1 MSSANPS
8 LTTPDLVVLSLLS
21 EEPMHGYQVNQ
32 TLEYREVR
40 DWAGISRPQVYYSLR
55 KLERLELI
63 APEES
68 REKLGP
74 QRQTYAT
81 TPAGRKALSQAL
93 DLAHWTTQRP
103 PPPFLTWLALSTHA
117 APATVARQVER
128 RRRFLETEAE
138 RERLTLEAV
147 RAEHGVM
154 VVVAELMIGLTI
166 TQFEAELRWLG
177 EVESRLVRSDKVRGE
192 RQQSEK

>member
-1 MSSANPS
+1 MAKAHSP

-55 KLERLELI
+55 KLKRLELI
-63 APEES
+63 AREES

-74 QRQTYAT
+74 ERQTYGT
-81 TPAGRKALSQAL
+81 TPAGRKALSHAL
-93 DLAHWTTQRP
+93 DRAHWTTQRP

-117 APATVARQVER
+117 TLATVVRQIER
-128 RRRFLETEAE
+128 RRCFLEAEAE

-147 RAEHGVM
+147 RAEHGEM

-166 TQFEAELRWLG
+166 TQFETELEWLR
-177 EVESRLVRSDKVRGE
+177 EVEARLVK
-192 RQQSEK
+192 

>member
-1 MSSANPS
+1 MPKPKSP
-8 LTTPDLVVLSLLS
+8 LTTPDLVVLSLLC

-63 APEES
+63 APEAS
-68 REKLGP
+68 KEKLGP
-74 QRQTYAT
+74 ERQTFRT
-81 TPAGRKALSQAL
+81 TPAGRRSLSQSL

-103 PPPFLTWLALSTHA
+103 PPPFLTWMALSTHA
-117 APATVARQVER
+117 TPATVERQVER
-128 RRRFLETEAE
+128 RRRFLEAEAA

-147 RAEHGVM
+147 RADHGEM

-166 TQFEAELRWLG
+166 TQFEAELEWLR
-177 EVESRLVRSDKVRGE
+177 EVEAKIVSRE
-192 RQQSEK
+192 P

>member
-1 MSSANPS
+1 MPKLKSP

-32 TLEYREVR
+32 TIEYREVR

-68 REKLGP
+68 TEKLGP
-74 QRQTYAT
+74 ERQTYRT

-117 APATVARQVER
+117 TPATVVRQVER
-128 RRRFLETEAE
+128 RRSFLEAEAA

-147 RAEHGVM
+147 RADHGEM

-177 EVESRLVRSDKVRGE
+177 EVESKLVRCE
-192 RQQSEK
+192 R

>member
-1 MSSANPS
+1 MAKPKSP
-8 LTTPDLVVLSLLS
+8 LTTPDLVVLSLLC

-32 TLEYREVR
+32 TLEYRKVR

-63 APEES
+63 APEAS
-68 REKLGP
+68 KEKLGP
-74 QRQTYAT
+74 ERQTFRT
-81 TPAGRKALSQAL
+81 TPAGRRSLSQSL

-103 PPPFLTWLALSTHA
+103 PPPFLTWMALSTHA
-117 APATVARQVER
+117 TPATVERQVER
-128 RRRFLETEAE
+128 RRRFLEAEAA

-147 RAEHGVM
+147 RAEHGEM

-166 TQFEAELRWLG
+166 TQFEAELEWLR
-177 EVESRLVRSDKVRGE
+177 EVEAKIVSRE
-192 RQQSEK
+192 P

>member
-1 MSSANPS
+1 MAKPKSP
-8 LTTPDLVVLSLLS
+8 LTTPDLVVLSLLC

-63 APEES
+63 APEAS
-68 REKLGP
+68 KEKLGP
-74 QRQTYAT
+74 ERQTFRT
-81 TPAGRKALSQAL
+81 TPAGRRSLSQSL

-103 PPPFLTWLALSTHA
+103 PPPFLTWMALSTHA
-117 APATVARQVER
+117 TPATVERQVER
-128 RRRFLETEAE
+128 RRRFLEAEAA

-147 RAEHGVM
+147 RAEHGEM

-177 EVESRLVRSDKVRGE
+177 EVEGKMVSC
-192 RQQSEK
+192 

>member
-1 MSSANPS
+1 MPKPSSP

-55 KLERLELI
+55 KLKRLELI
-63 APEES
+63 AREES
-68 REKLGP
+68 QEKLGP
-74 QRQTYAT
+74 ERQTYCT
-81 TPAGRKALSQAL
+81 TPAGREALSQAL
-93 DLAHWTTQRP
+93 DRAHWTTQRP

-117 APATVARQVER
+117 TPATVARQVER
-128 RRRFLETEAE
+128 RRRFLEAEAE

-147 RAEHGVM
+147 RADHGEM

-166 TQFEAELRWLG
+166 TQFEGELEWLK
-177 EVESRLVRSDKVRGE
+177 EVETKLVVATNR
-192 RQQSEK
+192 

>member
-1 MSSANPS
+1 MAKPKSP
-8 LTTPDLVVLSLLS
+8 LTTPDLVVLSLLC

-63 APEES
+63 APEAS
-68 REKLGP
+68 KEKLGP
-74 QRQTYAT
+74 ERQTFRT
-81 TPAGRKALSQAL
+81 TPAGRRSLSQSL

-103 PPPFLTWLALSTHA
+103 PPPFLTWMALSTHA
-117 APATVARQVER
+117 TPATVVRQVGR
-128 RRRFLETEAE
+128 RRRFLEAEAA

-147 RAEHGVM
+147 RADHGEM

-166 TQFEAELRWLG
+166 TQFEGELEWLK
-177 EVESRLVRSDKVRGE
+177 EVEARLVRSNE
-192 RQQSEK
+192 